1 MVEERKGDDLRTDEQ
16 LMASLLIGQ
25 HEALQALHH
34 RHAPLVFHIAC
45 RSLDAP
51 SAEEITQDVFL
62 QVWQKAATFDPA
74 RGSFRSWALQITH
87 HRVLNELRHRGRR
100 PKVDGN
106 SEASLVDLSAH
117 DPGPEELV
125 WNEYRRST
133 IQRALAALPQTQ
145 AQALRL
151 AFFQDLTH
159 EQVAGFLDVPLGTAK
174 SRIRVAIEK
183 LTPRLAALVAML
195 VGAVGFSAYE
205 WSQQRRIWSLDE
217 RAIGM
222 LTGSHMEALRLEPL
236 EPLRDAEKGPH
247 ATYRA
252 ERGGSVIAFTLSNIP
267 QAPPGE
273 TYRIWQFNQGSW
285 KALGEI
291 TPDAQGKG
299 RRLIDAPGSEWPEAL
314 KLTQERRG
322 STNAVPEGQAILIW
336 PLVGPRKEATQPL
349 PKKFLD
355 APRTLN
361 KNSSVPVV
369 SRLLGFLRRRSR
381 V

>member
-1 MVEERKGDDLRTDEQ
+1 MVEERKGDDPRTDEQ

-51 SAEEITQDVFL
+51 AAEEITQDVFL

-100 PKVDGN
+100 PKADSN

-117 DPGPEELV
+117 DPGPEEQV
-125 WNEYRRST
+125 WNEYRKST
-133 IQRALAALPQTQ
+133 IQRALAALPPAQ

-159 EQVAGFLDVPLGTAK
+159 EQVAGFMDVPLGTAK
-174 SRIRVAIEK
+174 SRIRVAIQK
-183 LTPRLAALVAML
+183 LTPRLAGLVALL
-195 VGAVGFSAYE
+195 VAVGFSAYE
-205 WSQQRRIWSLDE
+205 WRQQRRAWKLDE

-222 LTGSHMEALRLEPL
+222 LTSSHMEAVHLVPL
-236 EPLRDAEKGPH
+236 ELQGDPEKGPH

-252 ERGGSVIAFTLSNIP
+252 ERGGPIIIFTLSNVP
-267 QAPPGE
+267 QAPSGKI
-273 TYRIWQFNQGSW
+273 YRLWQLNGGGW
-285 KALGEI
+285 KVLGEI
-291 TPDAQGKG
+291 SPDVQG
-299 RRLIDAPGSEWPEAL
+299 RARILIDAPGLAWPEGL
-314 KLTQERRG
+314 KMTLEKQGPTSRAPSG
-322 STNAVPEGQAILIW
+322 PAVLVW
-336 PLVGPRKEATQPL
+336 PLPNPQKAATQP
-349 PKKFLD
+349 P
-355 APRTLN
+355 
-361 KNSSVPVV
+361 S
-369 SRLLGFLRRRSR
+369 
-381 V
+381 